1 MKEGI
6 KMLQKTITTTI
17 QTTKEISYTWEGK
30 TYIGKAILKDNII
43 FLENEKGES
52 FETLEENEIQNG
64 MSLEEIFEEI
74 PNDIT
79 YFSLK

>member
-1 MKEGI
+1 
-6 KMLQKTITTTI
+6 MLQKTITTTI